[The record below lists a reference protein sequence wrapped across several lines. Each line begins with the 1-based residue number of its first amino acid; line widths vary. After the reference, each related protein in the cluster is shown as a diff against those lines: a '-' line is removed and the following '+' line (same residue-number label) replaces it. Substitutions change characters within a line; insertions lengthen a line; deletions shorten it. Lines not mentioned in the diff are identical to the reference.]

1 MSLTNRIRKLESDH
15 KDLDLRVNTLESSG
29 HFDDDELRDLKKRK
43 LRIKDEL
50 EILRRTNSSVRK
62 MRKI

>member
-15 KDLDLRVNTLESSG
+15 KDLDLRVNVLESSG
-29 HFDDDELRDLKKRK
+29 HFDDEELRELKKRK

-50 EILRRTNSSVRK
+50 ELLRRTKTSVGNLR
-62 MRKI
+62 RI

>member
-15 KDLDLRVNTLESSG
+15 KDLDMRVNTLESSG

-43 LRIKDEL
+43 LHIRDEL
-50 EILRRTNSSVRK
+50 ELLRRTKTSVGNLR
-62 MRKI
+62 RI